1 MRDMVTDLGQEL
13 SPPPHSLLGLVL
25 LCASFIRPL
34 ELLVR
39 DRLIS
44 Q

>member
-1 MRDMVTDLGQEL
+1 MHDMVTDLGQEL
-13 SPPPHSLLGLVL
+13 SPPRSLLGLVL

-39 DRLIS
+39 DCLIS